1 MPVAPPRVLLQHRP
15 LQQPRVCLG
24 LDGCVVYKLSTNIT
38 QRTNVKIDQ
47 THQQINTPKPVDP
60 AQHAPKNAPLRM
72 PRPSPGAPD
81 SRASLATARNS
92 SVVGPGA
99 IRRSVLCVCV
109 LNVRGCRTG
118 IRRSVD
124 PSTHHHQSRNRT
136 APQNNETTYPPQ
148 PPPPARAGPR
158 PRRRGGGG
166 RGSGARGR

>member
-15 LQQPRVCLG
+15 LQQLRVCLG
-24 LDGCVVYKLSTNIT
+24 LNGCVVYKLSTNIT
-38 QRTNVKIDQ
+38 QRTNVKIDPTQ
-47 THQQINTPKPVDP
+47 QQINTPKPVDP
-60 AQHAPKNAPLRM
+60 TQHAPKNAPLRM

-99 IRRSVLCVCV
+99 IRRSVSCVCAWK
-109 LNVRGCRTG
+109 VRGCRTG

-124 PSTHHHQSRNRT
+124 PSTHHQSHNQT
-136 APQNNETTYPPQ
+136 APQNNNTTYPPQ